1 MDETSFKSRN
11 FTRYKELIDNIQSC
25 GIGVIGSF
33 ILGLDEDDKDVFDK
47 TIDFILETKLYGTN
61 VTVNTP
67 YPGTINF
74 QAMSDENRILT
85 YDWNCYTIF
94 NPVIIPKKMTVDELN
109 EGYLRVLETINSP
122 ENIKKR

>member
-1 MDETSFKSRN
+1 M
-11 FTRYKELIDNIQSC
+11 IDNIQSC